1 MGNQECLANAAE
13 KEEMKEDDEDKNVEM
28 IKSIDEIK
36 DSIKC
41 MILKKR

>member
-1 MGNQECLANAAE
+1 MGNQECLANASE
-13 KEEMKEDDEDKNVEM
+13 KEEMKEADEDKNMEM
-28 IKSIDEIK
+28 LKSVDEIK